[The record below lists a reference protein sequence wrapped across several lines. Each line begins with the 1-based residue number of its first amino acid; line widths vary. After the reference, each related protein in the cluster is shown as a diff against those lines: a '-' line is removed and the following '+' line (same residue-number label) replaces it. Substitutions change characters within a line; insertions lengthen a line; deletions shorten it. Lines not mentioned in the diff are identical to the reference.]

1 MSVQAPLAQ
10 PAVAM
15 LLVDDDR
22 NDVEIALRALH
33 REGLDGWVRVAR
45 DGQEALEALGLEPPS
60 SASGSASGHDDERV
74 RPAVVF
80 LDLKM
85 PRVDGW
91 EVLQRIRNDPE
102 TTALP
107 VVVISSS
114 DREMDIQRCYEL
126 GANSFLVKRFDPRSA
141 GAYIAEAARYWLELN
156 RQPPRRRRP
165 A

>member
-1 MSVQAPLAQ
+1 MSVQTHPPQ

-22 NDVEIALRALH
+22 NDVEVALRALH

-45 DGQEALEALGLEPPS
+45 DGQEALEALGLEPTS
-60 SASGSASGHDDERV
+60 SAFGREERV

-91 EVLQRIRNDPE
+91 EVLQRIRSNPE
-102 TTALP
+102 TAALP

-114 DREMDIQRCYEL
+114 DHEMDIRRCYEL
-126 GANSFLVKRFDPRSA
+126 GANSFLVKRFDPKSA
-141 GAYIAEAARYWLELN
+141 GAYIAEAAHYWLELN